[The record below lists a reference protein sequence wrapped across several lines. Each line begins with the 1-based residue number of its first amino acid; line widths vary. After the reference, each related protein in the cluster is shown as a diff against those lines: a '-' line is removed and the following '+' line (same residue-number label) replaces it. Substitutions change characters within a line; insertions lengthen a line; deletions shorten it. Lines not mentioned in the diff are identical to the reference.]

1 MFPYIPISKEDEKTM
16 LDVIGVD
23 SVDDLFVDIPT
34 SLKLNR
40 PLNIPNQK
48 SEIEIR
54 NLLLKL
60 AKKNHSTSDYLCFL
74 GGGTYDSY
82 IPSIVPY
89 LTSRSEF
96 STAYTPYQP
105 EISQGTLHG
114 IFEFQTLVANLTDMY
129 CSNASMYDGP
139 TAAAESAL
147 MAFDKQKGDTLFISK
162 TVNPKIRAVV
172 ETYLKFRGFKVAL
185 IDEKDYMTDMS
196 DLKNKISKD
205 AVGIMVQSPNY
216 YGYVENYDGLAEIA
230 KDNKALSI
238 MYTDPSSLGILK
250 TPGEYEMDIAVGE
263 MQQFGSPMN
272 YGGPHIGFISTSKK
286 LMRKLPGR
294 IVGEAVDKNG
304 KRAYVLTLQAR
315 EQHIRREK
323 ASSNIC
329 SNQALNAMGATIYMS
344 LLGKKG
350 IKEVAVNATN
360 KAHYLYDQLLKL
372 KGFEAV
378 TDKSFY
384 REFLIKVADVDRLN
398 ETLTS
403 HHIMPLQVISKDDNI
418 VQIAVTENRT
428 KEDLDYFVKTV
439 EVLS

>member
-1 MFPYIPISKEDEKTM
+1 MFPYIPISKADEDKM
-16 LDVIGVD
+16 LGVIGVN
-23 SVDDLFVDIPT
+23 SVDDLFIDIPEN
-34 SLKLNR
+34 LKLDR
-40 PLNIPNQK
+40 PLDLPNHK

-54 NLLLKL
+54 KIIHKL
-60 AKKNHSTSDYLCFL
+60 ANKNTSATDKLCFL
-74 GGGTYDSY
+74 GKGTYDSY

-114 IFEFQTLVANLTDMY
+114 IFEFQTLVSNLTDMH

-147 MAFDKQKGDTLFISK
+147 MAFDKQKGDTLLISK
-162 TVNPKIRAVV
+162 TVNPKIREVV
-172 ETYLKFRGFKVAL
+172 ETYLKFRGFKVVL
-185 IDEKDYMTDMS
+185 IEENDYATDMD
-196 DLKNKISKD
+196 DLKAKANKDI
-205 AVGIMVQSPNY
+205 VGIMVQSPNY
-216 YGYVENYDGLAEIA
+216 YGYVEDYSEIASLA

-238 MYTDPSSLGILK
+238 MYADPSSLGILK
-250 TPGEYEMDIAVGE
+250 TPGEYEVDIAVGE
-263 MQQFGSPMN
+263 LQQFGSAMN
-272 YGGPHIGFISTSKK
+272 YGGPHIGYIATTKK

-294 IVGEAVDKNG
+294 IVGEAIDSKG

-350 IKEVAVNATN
+350 IKEIAINSTA
-360 KAHYLYDQLLKL
+360 KAHYLFDKLTQLDGIKP
-372 KGFEAV
+372 V

-384 REFLIKVADVDRLN
+384 REFLIEVDDANAFNKKLSDAGILSLN
-398 ETLTS
+398 VIEGN
-403 HHIMPLQVISKDDNI
+403 ILQV
-418 VQIAVTENRT
+418 AVTENRT
-428 KEDLDYFVKTV
+428 KEELDYFVQMA
-439 EVLS
+439 EV